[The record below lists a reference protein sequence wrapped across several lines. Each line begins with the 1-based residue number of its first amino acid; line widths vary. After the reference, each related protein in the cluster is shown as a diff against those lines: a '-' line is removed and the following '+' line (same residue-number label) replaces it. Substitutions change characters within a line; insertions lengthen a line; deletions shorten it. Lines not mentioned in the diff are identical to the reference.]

1 MNEIRDPAITPGRSR
16 RAAAR
21 ARARLIKGIIS
32 RIVAVALTGV
42 VLWLTADLTFARSYV
57 AAALILCF
65 ALQLR
70 FPQAWLLYLPAL
82 LPVCDLG
89 LWSGRIYVNEF
100 DLLVLT
106 TAAAHF
112 WRAPDDHQFPI
123 LATKGGAIIV
133 LLSISFLVSTL
144 IGAIPLPSPDVNQ
157 FANYLSPYNALRV
170 VKGIAWALLLLAPLQ
185 YCLSRDPAKTSLFF
199 VIGVSI
205 GLALVGIAVLWERGV
220 LLAVARSHNLWADR
234 YIIGGALLDFTS
246 GYRATALFTELHT
259 GGEAMDA
266 YMALATPFAAA
277 GVLGLRHPFLRLL
290 CLVALGLGTYAVVA
304 GFSRG
309 LYAGYVGAMLTVFV
323 LAVVLGRRSGLQGR
337 FALLRAVAATA
348 IAAAALVAA
357 YIHGGWTALAF
368 GLAFGGAGLVAT
380 HVLGTRFRLVA
391 ALLLAVIMAADAY
404 KLFGAFLASHYSAM
418 DPHSA
423 KLWAGICAT
432 ALGAA
437 AALLGGRVLPPER
450 RFAAA
455 MLFAVF
461 AVVCL
466 IAIPAASGYRM
477 VERFSTTTADAQT
490 RWGHWAE
497 ALRLMGPDARDY
509 AFGMGLGSFPRIYFR
524 RGIGP
529 ETKASFR
536 FDGDGTKTWI
546 ELGVA
551 DYNIMQKV
559 PLRPK
564 TKYELKVTTR
574 ASDPNARVSIKF
586 CPKLIRYDDRY
597 TPVCPT
603 FAFRPDS
610 INAWTS
616 DTIAIDSGGLGNDAF
631 YWPITLLL
639 HNESDTA
646 SIRVTDI
653 QVDDGNGNI
662 VANGDFSAGGD
673 RWILISDFEHLAW
686 HIKNL
691 YLEVFFEN
699 GAVGLS
705 IFLFAL
711 LAAVATIVKTVRQW
725 SPIGVGLAGALVGF
739 SVVGFVGSLLDNP
752 RPAFLFFLILFWAL
766 QPPPRFAAKPKAA

>member
-21 ARARLIKGIIS
+21 ARARLINGIIS
-32 RIVAVALTGV
+32 RIVAIALTVV

-65 ALQLR
+65 GLQLR

-106 TAAAHF
+106 TATAHF
-112 WRAPDDHQFPI
+112 WRAPDAHQFPN
-123 LATKGGAIIV
+123 LATKGGAIIA

-170 VKGIAWALLLLAPLQ
+170 AKSIGWALLLLAPLQ
-185 YCLSRDPAKTSLFF
+185 YCLSRDAAKTSSLF

-220 LLAVARSHNLWADR
+220 LLAVAQSHNLWTDR

-277 GVLGLRHPFLRLL
+277 GVLGLRHPLWRLL

-309 LYAGYVGAMLTVFV
+309 LYAGYASAMLTVFV
-323 LAVVLGRRSGLQGR
+323 LAIVLGRRSGLQGR
-337 FALLRAVAATA
+337 FALLRAVSAAA

-368 GLAFGGAGLVAT
+368 GLAFGGAALLVT
-380 HVLGTRFRLVA
+380 HVLGTRFRLIA
-391 ALLLAVIMAADAY
+391 ALLLAVIVAGGAY
-404 KLFGAFLASHYSAM
+404 KLFDAFLASRYSEM
-418 DPHSA
+418 DAHSA
-423 KLWAGICAT
+423 LLWAGICAT
-432 ALGAA
+432 GLGAA
-437 AALLGGRVLPPER
+437 AALLGGRVVPPER
-450 RFAAA
+450 RFATA

-477 VERFSTTTADAQT
+477 VERFSTSSADAET
-490 RWGHWAE
+490 RWDHWAE
-497 ALRLMGPDARDY
+497 TVRLMAPDARDY

-529 ETKASFR
+529 ETKVSFR
-536 FDGDGTKTWI
+536 FDGDGTKTWV
-546 ELGVA
+546 ELGAA
-551 DYNIMQKV
+551 DYNLMQKI
-559 PLRPK
+559 PLKPH
-564 TKYELKVTTR
+564 TKYELKVMTR
-574 ASDPNARVSIKF
+574 GNDAGARMSLKF
-586 CPKLIRYDDRY
+586 CPKLILYDDRY
-597 TPVCPT
+597 TPGCPS
-603 FAFRPDS
+603 FGFQPNGV
-610 INAWTS
+610 NAWTS
-616 DTIAIDSGGLGNDAF
+616 DSVVLDSGGLGNDAF
-631 YWPITLLL
+631 NWPITLLL
-639 HNESDTA
+639 HNEADTV
-646 SIRVTDI
+646 SIQVTGIEVTDSS
-653 QVDDGNGNI
+653 GNI

-711 LAAVATIVKTVRQW
+711 VAAVATIVRMARQW
-725 SPIGVGLAGALVGF
+725 SPVGIGIAGALVGF
-739 SVVGFVGSLLDNP
+739 MVVGLVGSLLDNP

-766 QPPPRFAAKPKAA
+766 QPPPRLAAKPKTA